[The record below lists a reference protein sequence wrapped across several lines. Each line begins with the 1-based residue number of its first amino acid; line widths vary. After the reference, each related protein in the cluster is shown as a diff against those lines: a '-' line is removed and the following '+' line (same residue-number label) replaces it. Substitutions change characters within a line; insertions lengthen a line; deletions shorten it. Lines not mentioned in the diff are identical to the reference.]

1 MRLLFIRH
9 AKALDRKE
17 WKGDDLLRPLSPA
30 GIKKAR
36 EFFSKLPKIYTIDI
50 ILSSKATRAIQTADI
65 LKEFYPNSKYFE
77 TSKLN
82 PGAKPLN
89 FEELIEKF
97 RSYENV
103 AFIGHEPDFSYAIA
117 HLVGCEELSIK
128 IRKASVV
135 ELIGEDIFEL
145 AGMLYPKM
153 LRKLQ

>member
-9 AKALDRKE
+9 AKALSRQE
-17 WKGDDLLRPLSPA
+17 WQSDDLSRPLSKE
-30 GIKKAR
+30 GIQKAR

-77 TSKLN
+77 TSKLS
-82 PGAKPLN
+82 PGATVLD
-89 FEELIEKF
+89 FEELIERF
-97 RSYENV
+97 RGYENI
-103 AFIGHEPDFSYAIA
+103 AFVGHEPDFSYAIG

-128 IRKASVV
+128 VKKASVI
-135 ELIGEDIFEL
+135 ELIGEDFFEL
-145 AGMLYPKM
+145 TGMLYPKM